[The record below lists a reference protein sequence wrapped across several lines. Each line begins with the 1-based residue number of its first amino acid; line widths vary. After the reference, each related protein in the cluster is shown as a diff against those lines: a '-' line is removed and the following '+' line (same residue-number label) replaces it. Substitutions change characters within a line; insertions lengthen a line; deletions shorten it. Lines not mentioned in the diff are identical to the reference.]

1 MNVPAELLAKV
12 AQFIELVGALN
23 TKQAGDRSAI
33 RERVPAVVDRL
44 IKAGMIEETA
54 RDQAIAQFSDSHLSV
69 LENLGKAA
77 EVHAEAPPSMG
88 APHVSKQAAAMSSDP
103 YARHTSPAD
112 EAFLSNMGLSGAMA
126 G

>member
-12 AQFIELVGALN
+12 AQFIELVGTLN
-23 TKQAGDRSAI
+23 TKQASDRSAV
-33 RERVPAVVDRL
+33 RERAPNVVDRL

-54 RDQAIAQFSDSHLSV
+54 RDQAISQFSSSHLSV

-77 EVHAEAPPSMG
+77 EVQAEAPPSMG
-88 APHVSKQAAAMSSDP
+88 SPHVNKQASALSGDP

-112 EAFLSNMGLSGAMA
+112 DRFLANMGLAGAM